1 MRDVTD
7 TKDTPTKQDLIGFA
21 PLVEQALRGVV
32 REALRKVA
40 RDGLPG
46 DHHFYIPCRTGE
58 GRLELPPYL
67 RARFPEEITLVLQ
80 HQYWDLAVDDDTFS
94 VSLSFSG
101 KTERLLIP
109 FTAVSGFVDPSIDFG
124 LQFKPAAVEPAPPP
138 AEEPKPA
145 DDNPDEPKV
154 VKLDSFRRG

>member
-21 PLVEQALRGVV
+21 PLVEQALR
-32 REALRKVA
+32 KVA

-46 DHHFYIPCRTGE
+46 DHHFYITCRTGE